1 MEGWSTQIF
10 LVLSLTLITASL
22 LFGNV
27 DIFYCWQETVERV
40 KTTKKNPK
48 KKKKEKHTKKSQKKS
63 NVRITSMF
71 VISFYEKQHS
81 KCH

>member
-40 KTTKKNPK
+40 KTTTKKILKRK
-48 KKKKEKHTKKSQKKS
+48 KKKNTHKKKPNKE
-63 NVRITSMF
+63 
-71 VISFYEKQHS
+71 
-81 KCH
+81 

>member
-48 KKKKEKHTKKSQKKS
+48 KKKKEKHTHTKKAKKR
-63 NVRITSMF
+63 VM
-71 VISFYEKQHS
+71 
-81 KCH
+81 

>member
-10 LVLSLTLITASL
+10 LVLSLKLITASL

-48 KKKKEKHTKKSQKKS
+48 KKKKEKHTQKKA
-63 NVRITSMF
+63 
-71 VISFYEKQHS
+71 KQRVM
-81 KCH
+81 

>member
-27 DIFYCWQETVERV
+27 DIYCWQDTVERV

-48 KKKKEKHTKKSQKKS
+48 KKKKRKTHKKKKAKKR
-63 NVRITSMF
+63 VM
-71 VISFYEKQHS
+71 
-81 KCH
+81 